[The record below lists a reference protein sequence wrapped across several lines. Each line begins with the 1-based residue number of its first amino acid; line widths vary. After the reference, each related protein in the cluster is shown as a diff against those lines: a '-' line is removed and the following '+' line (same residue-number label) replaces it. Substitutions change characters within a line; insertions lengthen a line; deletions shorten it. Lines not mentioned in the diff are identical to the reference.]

1 MKCKA
6 VSDQGLM
13 LPSWSNVPSYAKYI
27 QGIVV
32 FFYFF
37 KQLPPFFTTYD
48 DNWETYLSLLFNK
61 NVQLH

>member
-1 MKCKA
+1 
-6 VSDQGLM
+6 M